1 MATTLQI
8 RRGTNTQHGSFT
20 GAAGEITV
28 NTTNNSIHVHDNS
41 TAGGFEL
48 ARANVSNVSNPQF
61 SGTSSLLVPN
71 GTTAQRPG
79 SPANGQIRYN
89 TTTGALEAYVAG
101 AWGNVGIGSTLPSG
115 SILAYTLST
124 APTGFLLCNG
134 AAVSRTTYSAL
145 FAVIGTDY
153 GTGDGS
159 STFNVP
165 DLRGRV
171 IAGLGGG
178 TGGSSLLTNQSGG
191 LNGDTMRDTG
201 GAETHTLTEAQ
212 LASHKHAQLK
222 EYPQEDESNTNVE
235 TGIRL
240 NTGVDSTTQVYL
252 TVNNEG
258 DDIIQAAGSDS
269 PHNNVQ
275 PTIILTWC
283 IKT

>member
-28 NTTNNSIHVHDNS
+28 NTTNNSLHVHDNS

-101 AWGNVGIGSTLPSG
+101 AWGDVGIGSTIPAG
-115 SILAYTLST
+115 SILAYTLSS

-178 TGGSSLLTNQSGG
+178 TSGSSLLTNQSGG
-191 LNGDTMRDTG
+191 
-201 GAETHTLTEAQ
+201 
-212 LASHKHAQLK
+212 
-222 EYPQEDESNTNVE
+222 
-235 TGIRL
+235 
-240 NTGVDSTTQVYL
+240 
-252 TVNNEG
+252 TV
-258 DDIIQAAGSDS
+258 
-269 PHNNVQ
+269 
-275 PTIILTWC
+275 TI
-283 IKT
+283 